1 MAVSNAIG
9 SNVFDINLGLGL
21 PFLIRILIDKGVPY
35 PLLDDELQVNLS
47 LFSNSPS
54 NCANFSISQQKRD
67 DGKLDIV
74 PHAKFGFLLM
84 FVLLAVVGTLTAF
97 RFRLNSF
104 TGLCFV
110 LIYALFLTYSFVQE
124 TICERGQFC

>member
-1 MAVSNAIG
+1 MARDGFGDMAVSNAIG

-67 DGKLDIV
+67 DGNW
-74 PHAKFGFLLM
+74 
-84 FVLLAVVGTLTAF
+84 TLSPTPS
-97 RFRLNSF
+97 L
-104 TGLCFV
+104 V
-110 LIYALFLTYSFVQE
+110 
-124 TICERGQFC
+124 FC